1 MEGKNGIYILI
12 AFLLGFII
20 LMTVISEMGKRRS
33 LDKIKNKTVGHGQHG
48 TARFATPAEIKETYQ
63 KIPFEPQRW
72 RAGKNLPTVQ
82 GIIVGSTEH
91 LGNTMAY
98 VDTDDIHALL
108 EGASGMGKTTYF
120 LYPNLE
126 FCCATGMSFFS
137 TDTKG
142 DLYRNYGTIAKEK
155 YGYNVSVIDLRNPM
169 CSDEINLLHLVN
181 KYMDLALESPDNLS
195 LRARAE
201 KYAKIVSKT
210 IMASDSETG
219 SSKYGQNAYFY
230 ESAEGLITSTI
241 LLIAEFAPKETRHIV
256 SVFKLLQEL
265 LAPSGQKGKNKFQV
279 LLETLPPEHK
289 ARWFAGA
296 AMNSPEQQMLS
307 VISTALSRLN
317 AFLDSEMEQILC
329 FNTAID
335 AEKFCAEKSAIFVVT
350 PEEDVSKYFMVSL
363 IVQQLCRELLM
374 IADEQGGTLRRR
386 VMFYLDELGTMPKI
400 EGIEMLFSAIRSRGG
415 SLVPMIQSRAQ
426 LEKNYGR
433 EGAKIIVDNC
443 QLAIFCGFAP
453 MSEDADEVSKRLGN
467 RTVLSGS
474 VSQGNNASQS
484 LQMIERSLKTGD
496 ELRTMKKGSML
507 VTKTGVHPIMTK
519 MKLFTKWGITF
530 GEPYKLQDKSA
541 RPVKYVSERD
551 IAMAI
556 MNQQHAQKK
565 EMPKPAP
572 FVPDPRE
579 AEKLLAQSAEQG
591 NEYAAYKLGKLY
603 AEGKDPIEKNTDKAA
618 QYFRQAAD
626 QNNQYAQYQLAKL
639 HLVDNDGEQA
649 LKDEPSPKD
658 KPTLKKQSDNPLRVD

>member
-48 TARFATPAEIKETYQ
+48 SARFATPAEIKEMYQ
-63 KIPFEPQRW
+63 KIPFEPQQW
-72 RAGKNLPTVQ
+72 RAGQNLPNVQ
-82 GIIVGSTEH
+82 GIIVGSTERA
-91 LGNTMAY
+91 GKTIAY
-98 VDTDDIHALL
+98 VDTDDVHTLL
-108 EGASGMGKTTYF
+108 EGASGMGKTAYF

-126 FCCATGMSFFS
+126 FCCSTGMSFLT

-155 YGYNVSVIDLRNPM
+155 YGYNIAVIDLRNPM
-169 CSDEINLLHLVN
+169 RSDEDNFLHLVN
-181 KYMDLALESPDNLS
+181 KYMDLALENPDNLS

-210 IMASDSETG
+210 IMASDSESG
-219 SSKYGQNAYFY
+219 SSRYGQNAYFY

-279 LLETLPPEHK
+279 LLEALPPEHK
-289 ARWFAGA
+289 AKWFAGA
-296 AMNSPEQQMLS
+296 ALNSPEQQMLA

-317 AFLDSEMEQILC
+317 AFLDSEMEQIIC
-329 FNTAID
+329 FDTAID
-335 AEKFCAEKSAIFVVT
+335 AEKFCAGKFAIFIVT
-350 PEEDVSKYFMVSL
+350 PEEDASKYFVASL
-363 IVQQLCRELLM
+363 IVQQLCREILT
-374 IADEQGGTLRRR
+374 IADEQGGKLKRR
-386 VMFYLDELGTMPKI
+386 VMFYLDELGTMSKI

-415 SLVPMIQSRAQ
+415 SLVPMIQSKAQ
-426 LEKNYGR
+426 LEEKYGR

-443 QLAIFCGFAP
+443 QLAMYCGFAP
-453 MSEDADEVSKRLGN
+453 SSDDADEVSKRLGN

-474 VSQGNNASQS
+474 VSQGNTASQS
-484 LQMIERSLKTGD
+484 LQMIERPLMTGD

-556 MNQQHAQKK
+556 MNQQRAQKK
-565 EMPKPAP
+565 EKQKPKPAP

-603 AEGKDPIEKNTDKAA
+603 AEGKDPIEKDTDKAA
-618 QYFRQAAD
+618 QYFQQAAD

-639 HLVDNDGEQA
+639 HLVGGNGEQT
-649 LKDEPSPKD
+649 SKD